1 MLRLIY
7 NSYGLFVGV
16 MILLRFL
23 SGEGDLHGWLL
34 LLVLKL
40 LLIDYDDKE
49 SY

>member
-1 MLRLIY
+1 MFRLIY

-16 MILLRFL
+16 MIFARFL

-34 LLVLKL
+34 LLLC
-40 LLIDYDDKE
+40 IDYDDKE

>member
-34 LLVLKL
+34 LVLKL
-40 LLIDYDDKE
+40 LLIDYDDKD